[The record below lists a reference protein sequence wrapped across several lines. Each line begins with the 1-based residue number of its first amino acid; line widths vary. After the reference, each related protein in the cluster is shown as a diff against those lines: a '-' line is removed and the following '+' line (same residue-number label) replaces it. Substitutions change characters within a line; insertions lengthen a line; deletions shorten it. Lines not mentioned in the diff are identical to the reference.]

1 MSFVKIWFTLSI
13 EPQGL
18 RKANFK
24 VRAAKGLSSFKCKE
38 IKNQNS
44 YFKNACPK

>member
-1 MSFVKIWFTLSI
+1 LTDFHFSVKIESKKDASFMKIWFTLSI

-24 VRAAKGLSSFKCKE
+24 VRAAVELSSFK
-38 IKNQNS
+38 N
-44 YFKNACPK
+44 